1 MASLS
6 VDKAAVRDR
15 RKLLVVAHVAAD
27 AAPVLVAAGAVAVAV
42 VAVAGAVA
50 VVVAIAADGAPALA
64 AAGAVAVAVAA
75 DGAPV
80 PAAAGA
86 VAAVAVVA
94 ALVDVAAV
102 WRLQGH
108 LAVVLAHPV
117 KAVLA
122 AAVSEAQRALG
133 QASQAQVVELWS
145 PFAAQR
151 GAAPGL

>member
-1 MASLS
+1 MWRLQDHLAVVLAHP
-6 VDKAAVRDR
+6 VKAVQAAAV
-15 RKLLVVAHVAAD
+15 VAALVD
-27 AAPVLVAAGAVAVAV
+27 VAAGWRLQGHLAV
-42 VAVAGAVA
+42 VLAHPVKAV
-50 VVVAIAADGAPALA
+50 LA
-64 AAGAVAVAVAA
+64 A
-75 DGAPV
+75 
-80 PAAAGA
+80 
-86 VAAVAVVA
+86 AVVA

-102 WRLQGH
+102 WCLQGH